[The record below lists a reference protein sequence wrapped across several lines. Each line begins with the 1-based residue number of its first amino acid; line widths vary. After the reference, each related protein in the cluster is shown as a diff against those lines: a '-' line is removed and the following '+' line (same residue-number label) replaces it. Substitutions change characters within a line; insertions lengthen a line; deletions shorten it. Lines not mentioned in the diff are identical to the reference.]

1 MGAAF
6 GVDLSPL
13 RLMVDSALPAY
24 LGAQA
29 LARGTEIHLAPGAP
43 AAGSPGGQHLLA
55 REVGHVI
62 QQNDRRVVPTTIVGG
77 VALSTDAGLERA
89 ADAAAARFVR
99 GEPAG
104 VSQRAVLGAPPTDP
118 VGQLHPPANVEEAD
132 RELAQVEQELFGQGH
147 SVTWKNKYG
156 PHVVKLEK
164 TGCAR
169 AARAARHGEGEH
181 HGRQRHRRRQGR
193 SSSSTCG

>member
-55 REVGHVI
+55 HEVRHVI
-62 QQNDRRVVPTTIVGG
+62 QQNDRRVVPTTIVGS

-118 VGQLHPPANVEEAD
+118 VGQLYPPANVEEAD

-147 SVTWKNKYG
+147 SVTWKNG
-156 PHVVKLEK
+156 
-164 TGCAR
+164 
-169 AARAARHGEGEH
+169 AARASSSS
-181 HGRQRHRRRQGR
+181 RRRVRAGCAGSSPWRRGASRPPAASASTGR
-193 SSSSTCG
+193 RSSSTCG